1 MCDANFIGYSF
12 VLSLDVPQHLWDSVG
27 GETDVYKG
35 QVAEKEVHS
44 CVEVGVWAD
53 GQYDEHISKHSDQIH
68 GEENP
73 KYEGL

>member
-27 GETDVYKG
+27 GETDVYRG

-44 CVEVGVWAD
+44 CVEVGV
-53 GQYDEHISKHSDQIH
+53 
-68 GEENP
+68 
-73 KYEGL
+73 